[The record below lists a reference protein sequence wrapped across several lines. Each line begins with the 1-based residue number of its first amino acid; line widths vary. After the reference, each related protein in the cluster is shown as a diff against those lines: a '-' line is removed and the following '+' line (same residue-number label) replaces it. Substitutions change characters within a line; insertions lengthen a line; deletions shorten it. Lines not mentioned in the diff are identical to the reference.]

1 MDNHK
6 AVEGL
11 ASQFSKVPSRELPQ
25 LLELFSITAILS
37 LNIHKI
43 ISKTIMKN
51 IDALVDM
58 LVLKKTSNTHKFWIL
73 KAINIVLSRM
83 SDCESIF
90 FRKAN
95 HVDAAVIFL
104 NSCESVSDDIQSQIQ
119 SYFEI
124 NQINLSIVANFDRLI
139 SLAKANSQLQDNSP
153 IDKYFNQLNDLLNRS
168 NVDSLSWNFLSDS
181 ISLMNQTSTKNN
193 SIKNS
198 LFSSLQTQLYNF
210 ANTAVAET
218 PKLDQSGSTPTKEPT
233 TLDGSI
239 FAESAETQS
248 KDVDQDIPAKGECI
262 ETIQESPPKD
272 IAPAPKFEEIEANTP
287 VAPLLLISEE
297 SKIEENQNPP
307 SESVIS
313 EEVVEQQIQIP
324 TKEENLVSV
333 QEPDSAEKAEA
344 PIEEIKAEAE
354 PTDEQEKV
362 VAAIVEEKEKSQKGS
377 VSKPADPR
385 PKIESKISPPAV
397 AKRNRNEPVV
407 IIQHEIPRKTQL
419 LLWTLE
425 FVVFCLI
432 LYISLRTC

>member
-248 KDVDQDIPAKGECI
+248 KDVDR
-262 ETIQESPPKD
+262 
-272 IAPAPKFEEIEANTP
+272 
-287 VAPLLLISEE
+287 
-297 SKIEENQNPP
+297 
-307 SESVIS
+307 
-313 EEVVEQQIQIP
+313 
-324 TKEENLVSV
+324 
-333 QEPDSAEKAEA
+333 
-344 PIEEIKAEAE
+344 
-354 PTDEQEKV
+354 
-362 VAAIVEEKEKSQKGS
+362 KST
-377 VSKPADPR
+377 R
-385 PKIESKISPPAV
+385 
-397 AKRNRNEPVV
+397 
-407 IIQHEIPRKTQL
+407 
-419 LLWTLE
+419 
-425 FVVFCLI
+425 
-432 LYISLRTC
+432 